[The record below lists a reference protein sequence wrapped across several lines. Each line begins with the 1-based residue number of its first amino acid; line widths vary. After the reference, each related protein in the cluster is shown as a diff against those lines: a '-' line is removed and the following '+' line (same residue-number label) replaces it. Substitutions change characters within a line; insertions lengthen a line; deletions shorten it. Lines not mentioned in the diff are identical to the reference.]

1 VDSLGRKRD
10 GRAKNWQQELLSRH
24 EEYAV
29 TDDSPA
35 YDHDCVRCGGRCCFN
50 SDVLVGPHDIW
61 RIVTGKDARALGIRT
76 SHDLFR
82 KSDRDSLPL
91 LNYYIGP
98 ESGVPVASINMRR
111 LGEKATV
118 CPFLAPVYVAR
129 SEAEAANLDVESI
142 RKLDHL
148 KAEDGSP
155 SGLCA
160 LENSKPTICRAYPLG
175 RLGLSKEDEKE
186 PSKMGYVWAE
196 GERCRKYRADG
207 KPMTVGD
214 YVSKWGLDEA
224 YRQSDMTMEWM
235 MSVREVR
242 GEREKFSLGILFYN
256 FDLAAVLKAGPGH
269 SRKEYAEKAAQIR
282 PDSFEEI
289 HAAQMRL
296 VRSVLRE

>member
-1 VDSLGRKRD
+1 VAGLGRKRD
-10 GRAKNWQQELLSRH
+10 GHAKSWQQELMSRH
-24 EEYAV
+24 GEYAV

-35 YDHDCVRCGGRCCFN
+35 YDHDCISCGGRCCFN
-50 SDVLVGPHDIW
+50 NDVIIGPHDIW

-82 KSDRDSLPL
+82 KSNRDGLPL
-91 LNYYIGP
+91 LNYYFGP

-111 LGEKATV
+111 LGEEGTV
-118 CPFLAPVYVAR
+118 CPFLAPVYVAG
-129 SEAEAANLDVESI
+129 SEAEAANLDRESLK
-142 RKLDHL
+142 KLGTL

-155 SGLCA
+155 TGLCA
-160 LENSKPTICRAYPLG
+160 LENSKPTICRAFPLG

-186 PSKMGYVWAE
+186 PPRMGYVWAE

-207 KPMTVGD
+207 KPMTVGE

-224 YRQSDMTMEWM
+224 YRQSDLTMDWM
-235 MSVREVR
+235 REVR
-242 GEREKFSLGILFYN
+242 QVRGEKERFSLGILFYN
-256 FDLAAVLKAGPGH
+256 FDLAAVLKAGPGF
-269 SRKEYAEKAAQIR
+269 SRKEYAAKAEKLR

-289 HAAQMRL
+289 HTAQMRL